1 LVYAAGSVH
10 AEATPE
16 SARSTPVRNFV
27 ATVVVGAVLI
37 AACSADD
44 QGTIAL
50 PTATAIDQSAVD
62 TVGSPTPPQA
72 GPESSTTSPVTTEVV
87 ESAYPR
93 PDWLG
98 TIVLEPLTEGS
109 AYGVAGPTP
118 PELVDRQVATID
130 FLPRPVGEE
139 FFSEVQPIPDDV
151 LARSTWEVGCP
162 MQVEDLS
169 YIQMSFRGFDREIHM
184 GEMIVHWSVAD
195 DIVTV
200 FEALFDAGYPIE
212 EMRVMTRE
220 DFSAPPTG
228 DTNITSGYECRQAV
242 GGSGAWSNHAVGLAV
257 DVNPFHNPYRKGDLV
272 LPELADAYFDRDNV
286 RPGMILASDDTFNAF
301 TAIGW
306 EWGGSWSSA
315 IDYMH
320 FSWNGK

>member
-1 LVYAAGSVH
+1 M
-10 AEATPE
+10 
-16 SARSTPVRNFV
+16 RNFLGTV
-27 ATVVVGAVLI
+27 AVVGAVLLV
-37 AACSADD
+37 ACAPDEPDTDVS
-44 QGTIAL
+44 
-50 PTATAIDQSAVD
+50 PTTTAIDQSAVD
-62 TVGSPTPPQA
+62 TTGSSTSPQA
-72 GPESSTTSPVTTEVV
+72 GLESGTTSVVTTEGA

-93 PDWLG
+93 PAWLG
-98 TIVLEPLTEGS
+98 TIVLEPLSEGS

-118 PELVDRQVATID
+118 PELIDRQVATID

-162 MQVEDLS
+162 MEVEYLS
-169 YIQMSFRGFDREIHM
+169 YVQMSFRGFDQEVHM
-184 GEMIVHWSVAD
+184 GEMIVHWLVAD
-195 DIVTV
+195 DIVAV
-200 FEALFDAGYPIE
+200 FEALFDARYPIE

-228 DTNITSGYECRQAV
+228 DSNITSGYECRQAV
-242 GGSGAWSNHAVGLAV
+242 GGSGAWSNHALGLAV
-257 DVNPFHNPYRKGDLV
+257 DVNPFHNPYRRGDLV

-286 RPGMILASDDTFNAF
+286 RPGMILASGAAFNAF

-306 EWGGSWSSA
+306 EWGGIWSSV

>member
-1 LVYAAGSVH
+1 M
-10 AEATPE
+10 
-16 SARSTPVRNFV
+16 RNFLV
-27 ATVVVGAVLI
+27 TVVVVGAVVL
-37 AACSADD
+37 AACSSDD
-44 QGTIAL
+44 PDTTAP
-50 PTATAIDQSAVD
+50 PTTTETDQPAVD
-62 TVGSPTPPQA
+62 TVPSSTAPAA
-72 GPESSTTSPVTTEVV
+72 GPESPTTSPDVSEVI
-87 ESAYPR
+87 ETAYPR
-93 PDWLG
+93 PEWLG
-98 TIVLEPLTEGS
+98 TIVLEPLSEGS

-118 PELVDRQVATID
+118 PELIDRQLATID
-130 FLPRPVGEE
+130 FLPRPESDE
-139 FFSEVQPIPDDV
+139 FFSEVKPIPDDV

-162 MQVEDLS
+162 MQVEYLS
-169 YIQMSFRGFDREIHM
+169 YVRMSFRGFDQEVHM

-200 FEALFDAGYPIE
+200 FEALFEAGYPIE

-228 DTNITSGYECRQAV
+228 DTNITSGYECRRAV
-242 GGSGAWSNHAVGLAV
+242 GGSGGWSNHALGLAV

-306 EWGGSWSSA
+306 EWGGIWSSA
-315 IDYMH
+315 TDYMH